1 MKSSFSSLSARFH
14 LSRLLYFLRSG
25 LSFIFDLTIVNS
37 INQNLFPLTEV
48 YDDWPTSF
56 VFLLDNGKRIR
67 LREKDID
74 LYYADEKLMIKF
86 MHVIDYFDWA
96 NRSEKNWKFL
106 QKWRSI
112 KTNQI
117 LAVEHKESSKYSFCR
132 VSLSPFFAKGDELCL
147 CQMHT

>member
-56 VFLLDNGKRIR
+56 VFLLDNGKRSR
-67 LREKDID
+67 LREKGID
-74 LYYADEKLMIKF
+74 LYNADEKLMMKL
-86 MHVIDYFDWA
+86 MHVIDYF
-96 NRSEKNWKFL
+96 
-106 QKWRSI
+106 
-112 KTNQI
+112 
-117 LAVEHKESSKYSFCR
+117 V
-132 VSLSPFFAKGDELCL
+132 
-147 CQMHT
+147 